1 MRKLIYIAL
10 IVTALSASVAYGQK
24 ETRIEFA
31 KGKSS
36 ATVKGNSG
44 QNGIYYVLRA
54 KQGQMLVL
62 DVAPASK
69 VGVKVESNGRFG
81 HQVLLRE
88 ERGGHFEVGLEEA
101 GDYTIFIGSLNGRP
115 VQFTLTVAIRRLTD
129 I

>member
-1 MRKLIYIAL
+1 MKKLIHIAL
-10 IVTALSASVAYGQK
+10 IVTALAVTAAYGQTEK
-24 ETRIEFA
+24 RIQFA
-31 KGKSS
+31 KGRSS

-44 QNGIYYVLRA
+44 QNGIYYVVRA

-62 DVAPASK
+62 DVSPTSK

-88 ERGGHFEVGLEEA
+88 EKGGHFEVGLEEA
-101 GDYTIFIGSLNGRP
+101 GDYTIFIGSLNGKP
-115 VQFTLTVAIRRLTD
+115 VPFTLTVGIRKLAD

>member
-1 MRKLIYIAL
+1 MKRLIFIAL
-10 IVTALSASVAYGQK
+10 IVTTLSASAAFGQDEK
-24 ETRIEFA
+24 RIEFA

-44 QNGIYYVLRA
+44 QNGVYYVVRA

-69 VGVKVESNGRFG
+69 VGVKVESNGRDG
-81 HQVLLRE
+81 HQILLRE

-101 GDYTIFIGSLNGRP
+101 GDYTIFVGSLNGKP
-115 VQFTLTVAIRRLTD
+115 APFTLTVKIRRLTD

>member
-1 MRKLIYIAL
+1 MKRLIFIAL
-10 IVTALSASVAYGQK
+10 MVTALSASAAFGQDEK
-24 ETRIEFA
+24 RIEFA

-44 QNGIYYVLRA
+44 QTGVYYVVRA

-69 VGVKVESNGRFG
+69 VGVKVETNGRHG
-81 HQVLLRE
+81 HQILLRE
-88 ERGGHFEVGLEEA
+88 ERGGHFEVGLEEP
-101 GDYTIFIGSLNGRP
+101 GDYTIFVGSLNGKP
-115 VQFTLTVAIRRLTD
+115 APFTLTVKIRRLTD